1 MDEPAVDRRVAA
13 LEQLAARE
21 FDLLV
26 IGGGIIGAGIAEAAT
41 AHGMTVALVD
51 RSDFA
56 SATSTG
62 SSKLVH
68 GGLRYLQMGD
78 VRLVREAHQERR
90 YLMNVVAPHL
100 VERLPFLFP
109 LYDDGPH
116 RPIVVRTGVL
126 LYSALARARLNGR
139 VSEER
144 ALKLVPQ
151 LRTEKLHSSA
161 LYADASTNDGRLTI
175 ENIRAAAGR
184 GAVVLNY
191 AEVVAIHGD
200 GADVRADGETVR
212 VRARSVINATGPWLD
227 HLRRIEDDQ
236 ARPSIRLS
244 KGVHVVVD
252 GGEEWGA
259 AVTIPQSKVRVSF
272 AIPWEGMLL
281 LGTTDTLH
289 EGAPEE
295 ATVTEDDVDTIFRE
309 AAVAIDGIAGPVRAS
324 FHGLRVLPGGPGST
338 ANARRETVY
347 TRGPSGM
354 LSVAGGK
361 LTTYR
366 RIALDALEQLG
377 VRNLDRKPRPL
388 PGAIGLAKVDWPVEL
403 DVETKSHLLHLYGS
417 VAADVVAPAR
427 EDASL
432 LEQITPGRPDIRAQ
446 ERYAREHEFAVHD
459 VDIERRRTTAW
470 LRPALGSGHVSEVDA
485 ADPAARS

>member
-1 MDEPAVDRRVAA
+1 VDRVAA
-13 LEQLAARE
+13 IEQLAARR

-26 IGGGIIGAGIAEAAT
+26 VGGGIIGAGIAEAAT
-41 AHGMTVALVD
+41 AHGLDVALVD
-51 RSDFA
+51 RADFA
-56 SATSTG
+56 SATSSG

-109 LYDDGPH
+109 LYADGPH
-116 RPIVVRTGVL
+116 RPVVVRTGVL

-139 VSEER
+139 VSEQR
-144 ALKLVPQ
+144 ALRLVPQ
-151 LRTEKLHSSA
+151 LKTAGLHSSA
-161 LYADASTNDGRLTI
+161 LYADARTNDGRLTI
-175 ENIRAAAGR
+175 ENVLAAAER

-191 AEVVAIHGD
+191 AGVTAVRGD
-200 GADVRADGETVR
+200 GADVRVEGHDVR
-212 VRARSVINATGPWLD
+212 VRADRVVNATGPWLD
-227 HLRRIEDDQ
+227 HLRRLEDER
-236 ARPSIRLS
+236 ATPSIRLS
-244 KGVHVVVD
+244 KGVHVLVD
-252 GGEEWGA
+252 GGGDWGA
-259 AVTIPQSKVRVSF
+259 AVTIPQSTVRVSF

-295 ATVTEDDVDTIFRE
+295 ATVTEEDVRTILEE
-309 AAVAIDGIAGPVRAS
+309 AAVAIDGIGTARAS
-324 FHGLRVLPGGPGST
+324 FHGLRVLPGGPGAT

-377 VRNLDRKPRPL
+377 VRNLVRAPRPL
-388 PGAIGLAKVDWPVEL
+388 PGAVGLAKVEWPVEL
-403 DVETKSHLLHLYGS
+403 DPRTRSHLLHLYGS
-417 VAADVVAPAR
+417 RAADVVRPALG
-427 EDASL
+427 DPSL
-432 LEQITPGRPDIRAQ
+432 LEPLVPGRPDLRAQ
-446 ERYAREHEFAVHD
+446 DLHAREHELALHD
-459 VDIERRRTTAW
+459 DDVRRRRTTGW
-470 LRPALGSGHVSEVDA
+470 LRPRSPLGSGHVSEADA
-485 ADPAARS
+485 APPAARS